1 MGQERTIGDLL
12 CSARQGLTP
21 ETWENYLATLVEV
34 QHHLLFA
41 QGVKQVYGQV
51 LAKLGQGSGAD
62 GAYWLERGCDGASG
76 MAVQAVWWRESKVS
90 HPLFPHSEAWRCLGA
105 WFGPLERGQVVVK
118 HREDLTPAEQALW
131 DGYHIQSFLA
141 LPLWYQGRL
150 LGMVGLERH
159 QGATPW
165 QEGEIELLGIAMSAI
180 ACQLHQQHQPL
191 DSSPVSDSQPSLFH
205 PIPEGNFQTSPA
217 GHYLKVNPAFV
228 NLIGYNSPEE
238 FLRQVRYPQCLY
250 VNPQRYLDYR
260 RQLQQE
266 DFLSDFEYCIYHRN
280 GTRLWLSEN
289 VHGVRDEQGQL
300 LYYDSTVV
308 NITER
313 RQIQSQLEYYAS
325 HDPLTGLMNLSAF
338 VSQLTNALE
347 QVKSAQNEFFV
358 VLLIDLKRFQ
368 VINQSL
374 GHLIGDQLLIELA
387 YRLEMYVGSYGRV
400 ARLGGDEFAVL
411 LDQVNDYEEVGELV
425 DNLEEGFADP
435 FWIQG
440 HEIFVTGSIGIVRS
454 HRESTGEL
462 YDSPEQLLRNAYRAI
477 EQAKRQG
484 GYTAKLFDSTLHP
497 LLPDELKLE
506 IALRKAL
513 DNQEFVIYF
522 QPIISIQKPELYG
535 FEVLVRWQHPQ
546 QGIIPPQDFIPLA
559 EETGLIIP
567 LGDWVLYQACQQ
579 VQNWSK
585 QGVIPEHTN
594 LSVNL
599 AGQQFFVPDLVPRIR
614 EILHQTGLAPS
625 RLRLEITEGVI
636 MSNEQA
642 IERLQQL
649 KALGV
654 GVGIDDFGTGYSSL
668 SRLQAFPL
676 DTLKIDRSFIWNMT
690 SQQEEEIVKG
700 IINLG
705 LGLGLNLVAEGIET
719 ADQLES
725 LQALGCQY
733 GQGYWFAKPLSVGAV
748 EQWLEQ
754 FNLN

>member
-1 MGQERTIGDLL
+1 MGQKRTVEDLL
-12 CSARQGLTP
+12 CAARQGLTP
-21 ETWENYLATLVEV
+21 EARENYLATLVEV
-34 QHHLLFA
+34 QHHLLFTR
-41 QGVKQVYGQV
+41 GVKQVYREI
-51 LAKLGQGSGAD
+51 LAKLGAVSGAD
-62 GAYWLERGCDGASG
+62 GVYLLERGTDGASG
-76 MAVQAVWWRESKVS
+76 MRIQEVWWRESKES

-105 WFGPLERGQVVVK
+105 WFKPLEQGQVVVK
-118 HREDLTPAEQALW
+118 YRGGLTPAEQALW
-131 DGYHIQSFLA
+131 DGYHIQSFLG
-141 LPLWYQGRL
+141 LPLWCEGRL
-150 LGMVGLERH
+150 LGMIGLERH
-159 QGATPW
+159 QEQPW
-165 QEGEIELLGIAMSAI
+165 AEAEIALLEMGTSAI
-180 ACQLHQQHQPL
+180 ACKLQQQHQP
-191 DSSPVSDSQPSLFH
+191 DKCSPVSDSQTALFH
-205 PIPEGNFQTSPA
+205 PIPEGSFQTAPD
-217 GHYLKVNPAFV
+217 GHYLKVSPAFV
-228 NLIGYNSPEE
+228 HLMGYNSPED
-238 FLRQVRYPQCLY
+238 FLRHVPHPQHLY

-260 RQLQQE
+260 GKLAQD
-266 DFLSDFEYCIYHRN
+266 DFLSDFEYCIYHPT

-289 VHGVRDEQGQL
+289 AHGVRDEQGKL
-300 LYYDSTVV
+300 LYYNSTVV

-338 VSQLTNALE
+338 VSHIATALE
-347 QVKSAQNEFFV
+347 QVKADQKEFFV
-358 VLLIDLKRFQ
+358 VLLVDLKRFQ

-387 YRLEMYVGSYGRV
+387 HRLEMYVGSYGRV

-440 HEIFVTGSIGIVRS
+440 HEIFVTGNIGIARS

-522 QPIISIQKPELYG
+522 QPIISIQKRELYG

-585 QGVIPEHTN
+585 QGIIPENTN

-599 AGQQFFVPDLVPRIR
+599 AAQQFFVPDLVPRIQEVLR
-614 EILHQTGLAPS
+614 LTGLAPY

-654 GVGIDDFGTGYSSL
+654 GLGIDDFGTGYSSL

-690 SQQEEEIVKG
+690 SQQEEEIVKS

-705 LGLGLNLVAEGIET
+705 RGLGLNLVAEGIET

-733 GQGYWFAKPLSVGAV
+733 GQGYWFAKPLSIGAV
-748 EQWLEQ
+748 EQWLEEFD
-754 FNLN
+754 FN